1 MQNNSWGKRSYVRT
15 LASDIDPG
23 DSGGE
28 NVNVE
33 GNGEQRGVKAAQARM
48 QGRELQ
54 LEAAK
59 KKFNFQQKMRFLYKY

>member
-1 MQNNSWGKRSYVRT
+1 MRMQNNSWGKRSYVRT

-33 GNGEQRGVKAAQARM
+33 SNGEQRGVI
-48 QGRELQ
+48 L
-54 LEAAK
+54 
-59 KKFNFQQKMRFLYKY
+59 NYI